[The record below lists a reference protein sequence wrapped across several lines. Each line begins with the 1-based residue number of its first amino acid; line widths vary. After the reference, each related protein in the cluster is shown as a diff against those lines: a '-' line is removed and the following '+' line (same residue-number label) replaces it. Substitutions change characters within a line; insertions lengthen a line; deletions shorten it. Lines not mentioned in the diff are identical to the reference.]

1 MSFENFGKCLG
12 KTQLWSSFKQ
22 IASLQITALALPS
35 MFAKFWKIPE
45 ITCAVEFIFDRSRR
59 YQVHY
64 QRSLHAVLIMSV
76 LRKKTQF
83 YKGGSN
89 REEIVI
95 AAGGP
100 GEGAPP
106 AGRFSHYGDPS
117 FPSNVFLSS

>member
-1 MSFENFGKCLG
+1 
-12 KTQLWSSFKQ
+12 
-22 IASLQITALALPS
+22 

-45 ITCAVEFIFDRSRR
+45 ITCAVEFIFDRSRC